1 MKKMNS
7 VYSLLLLVCILMQS
21 VPAIGQRAITQD
33 FEHLI
38 GDPSGIYSQLMHS
51 GHGMNLPQAMFG
63 ESSDEIAKEL
73 FRDAEILA
81 GTVISVGLDRA
92 EQSLNETIEE
102 RRAAPGPTPITS
114 VPVKKKVG
122 PTKKRRA
129 EFYFARPSPQ
139 ASWSQF
145 AFAFAPIRDDVKP
158 DVKVTESDKEIKA
171 TGSDVKNFETKEAKG
186 TRTQKVETK
195 YIKDGKTFGLE
206 IKDTQVIEAVSKPDG
221 KNFRRELSLVWG
233 AEVAACPDVQGVSAG
248 TGNTRVVSKTTYNEG
263 GSTVTMLT
271 EFDLKATLSGRVN
284 DEAILTHYD
293 MQVEAHVTNTG
304 YETALERGV
313 INEIKLK
320 DGRYGLRYGISGNT
334 IEISDGKYG
343 GHRTPA
349 KMGTVDA
356 RTITPMTDAVTET
369 VGKAIGP
376 MIPSIW
382 NSANEMYK
390 SAQRSWRNYG
400 CVEVVCKV
408 PKLDLE
414 DGEQVVISAE
424 SVHIFEKTK
433 LNAQLKGE
441 AFGGEVTPEEEA
453 GEPDVTFAFTR
464 SGEDDASFE
473 VTSISKRGIG
483 KGDIEFQTKKEESET
498 VGSWTGII
506 RVESNKREEREKRSG
521 ANLAENGGHIET
533 VTNVQLQLTGRL
545 DRTVDANNAY
555 IAGVTG
561 TQDLIDYEYDRYLV
575 DEGYCGANA
584 VPYKGPK
591 EITRTSITTATYGN
605 DTRVFVEAA
614 ATGGTVTFSLP
625 EINGTTLHKYVHRS
639 SCADHDQANT
649 NDATN
654 EDVPTA
660 GGDFSFSFSVE
671 PGQRSAKGTATVRG
685 DDGTV
690 TVYSWELKR
699 N

>member
-1 MKKMNS
+1 M
-7 VYSLLLLVCILMQS
+7 LLACIVFQS
-21 VPAIGQRAITQD
+21 VPATGQGTILNELETFGGEPHTFYWQ
-33 FEHLI
+33 LI
-38 GDPSGIYSQLMHS
+38 RSG
-51 GHGMNLPQAMFG
+51 GGMELPQSMFG
-63 ESSDEIAKEL
+63 ESSDELSEE
-73 FRDAEILA
+73 FSRDADSLLGSTVSA
-81 GTVISVGLDRA
+81 GSDRA
-92 EQSLNETIEE
+92 ELRLDNMIEE
-102 RRAAPGPTPITS
+102 RKARPGPTPIVAKPS
-114 VPVKKKVG
+114 PSKLPG
-122 PTKKRRA
+122 KKRRA
-129 EFYFARPSPQ
+129 EFYFANPSPLPN
-139 ASWSQF
+139 WRHF
-145 AFAFAPIRDDVKP
+145 AFFFVPLSGENP
-158 DVKVTESDKEIKA
+158 DIKLTETEKEIKA
-171 TGSDVKNFETKEAKG
+171 EGSEKKSFETKEAKG

-195 YIKDGKTFGLE
+195 YIKDGKTFGVE

-221 KNFRRELSLVWG
+221 KSFRRELTLMWG
-233 AEVAACPDVQGVSAG
+233 AEVAACPDAQGMTAG
-248 TGNTRVVSKTTYNEG
+248 TGKAKVISKTRYSDG
-263 GSTVTMLT
+263 GAPITMT
-271 EFDLKATLSGRVN
+271 SEFDLQAKLTGTVN
-284 DEAILTHYD
+284 DEAVLTNYD
-293 MQVEAHVTNTG
+293 MTVDAHTTNSG
-304 YETALERGV
+304 YETALERGL
-313 INEIKLK
+313 IKEIKIN
-320 DGRYGLRYGISGNT
+320 DGRYGLKYSIPGNT
-334 IEISDGKYG
+334 IEISDGRYG
-343 GHRTPA
+343 GKRTPA
-349 KMGTVDA
+349 KMGTVSA
-356 RTITPMTDAVTET
+356 STSTAMSQAQSEI

-414 DGEQVVISAE
+414 EGEQVEIYAE
-424 SVHIFEKTK
+424 SVHIFEKTR

-464 SGEDDASFE
+464 SGEDDASFD

-483 KGDIEFQTKKEESET
+483 KGDVEFQTKKEEIET
-498 VGSWTGII
+498 VGSWAGII
-506 RVESNKREEREKRSG
+506 RVESKKREEREKRSG

-545 DRTVDANNAY
+545 DRNVDANNAY

-561 TQDLIDYEYDRYLV
+561 TQELIDHEYDRYLV

-591 EITRTSITTATYGN
+591 EITRTSTTTATYGN

-614 ATGGTVTFSLP
+614 ATGGTITFSLP
-625 EINGTTLHKYVHRS
+625 EINGTTLHKYFHRS
-639 SCADHDQANT
+639 PCADHDRANS

-654 EDVPTA
+654 EDVPTP

-671 PGQRSAKGTATVRG
+671 PGQRSAKGTAIVRG
-685 DDGTV
+685 DDGSV
-690 TVYSWELKR
+690 TVYSWELIR